1 MARIERIKGHPS
13 SSLLSV
19 PSVLSEVKSISLR
32 LGVSAVKILVAAEI
46 IGIWDLIGL
55 LLLDFF
61 PTLQSFQ
68 AAAESSLEVSAW
80 QAVANAVTNARPVGE
95 IW

>member
-1 MARIERIKGHPS
+1 MERIKGHPS

-46 IGIWDLIGL
+46 IGIWDLIGIWGLGHWGLKIPRLGLPGIL
-55 LLLDFF
+55 L
-61 PTLQSFQ
+61 
-68 AAAESSLEVSAW
+68 
-80 QAVANAVTNARPVGE
+80 
-95 IW
+95 